1 MVVEILKYKFSNI
14 LEWPT
19 YSGGPLARKLRYT
32 RLGLFKIIVKIL
44 EVIYRLNL
52 PVKIKIY
59 PI

>member
-1 MVVEILKYKFSNI
+1 MLD
-14 LEWPT
+14 
-19 YSGGPLARKLRYT
+19 YT

-52 PVKIKIY
+52 LVKIKIY